1 MKLTFNPRVQTLG
14 PGLTH
19 GPEDG
24 EADGGSVLVR
34 VAELAVARHVGSHQA
49 GVGLRQELGQNL
61 PAHYIHPLTK
71 CRAVDCRFATGLI
84 TTYLFGV
91 REQC

>member
-1 MKLTFNPRVQTLG
+1 MIQISRLNTLYCIIDSSKMNTLKLTFDPRVQTLG

-34 VAELAVARHVGSHQA
+34 VAQLAVARHVSCHQA
-49 GVGLRQELGQNL
+49 RVGLRQELGQNL
-61 PAHYIHPLTK
+61 PAHYIHTWTTK
-71 CRAVDCRFATGLI
+71 C
-84 TTYLFGV
+84 
-91 REQC
+91 